1 MDETKNYHF
10 FLAIPRSGLS
20 GREHQII
27 MRVIKNTLGI
37 KPHDLMKNIF
47 VFTVRDTDTQSA
59 REKVLDAMRKAG
71 KEAGVSNFRYIMTQ
85 STCLVNDDIII
96 CDGHQY
102 ATEMGFYNNW
112 VWTTLN
118 LKNTAETP
126 LMIWWSITTTISI
139 PETFPNFSM
148 NHRLTITSPT

>member
-1 MDETKNYHF
+1 MDETNNYHF

-47 VFTVRDTDTQSA
+47 VFTIRDTDTQSA

-71 KEAGVSNFRYIMTQ
+71 REAGVSNFRYIMTQ

-102 ATEMGFYNNW
+102 ATEMGFYN
-112 VWTTLN
+112 
-118 LKNTAETP
+118 K
-126 LMIWWSITTTISI
+126 
-139 PETFPNFSM
+139 
-148 NHRLTITSPT
+148 

>member
-10 FLAIPRSGLS
+10 FLAIPRSGLL

-37 KPHDLMKNIF
+37 KPYDLMKNIF

-85 STCLVNDDIII
+85 STCMVNDDIII
-96 CDGHQY
+96 CN
-102 ATEMGFYNNW
+102 EIS
-112 VWTTLN
+112 
-118 LKNTAETP
+118 TP
-126 LMIWWSITTTISI
+126 PQWDSTIN
-139 PETFPNFSM
+139 EYGRF
-148 NHRLTITSPT
+148 

>member
-10 FLAIPRSGLS
+10 FLAIPRSGLL

-47 VFTVRDTDTQSA
+47 VFTVRDTDTQTA

-71 KEAGVSNFRYIMTQ
+71 REAGVSNFRYIMTQ
-85 STCLVNDDIII
+85 SSCLVNDDIII

-102 ATEMGFYNNW
+102 ATEKGFYN
-112 VWTTLN
+112 
-118 LKNTAETP
+118 K
-126 LMIWWSITTTISI
+126 
-139 PETFPNFSM
+139 
-148 NHRLTITSPT
+148 